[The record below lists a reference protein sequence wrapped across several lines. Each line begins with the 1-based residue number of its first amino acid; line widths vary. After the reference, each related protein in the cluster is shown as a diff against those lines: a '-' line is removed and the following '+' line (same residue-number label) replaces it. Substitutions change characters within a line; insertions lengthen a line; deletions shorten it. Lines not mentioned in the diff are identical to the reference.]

1 MQGLGVGAIMSMAY
15 VFVATAYPQQLQ
27 ARALAL
33 RSGAWTVFAL
43 VGPLVSRAL
52 TEAASWR
59 FLFIGLI
66 PLVLLAG
73 ALTLRGRPP
82 LGSGGGQR
90 SGGLTG
96 QLVFSIGLAIS
107 GGVLLAGLEQ
117 KNLAVLAVMV
127 IVGGIVMIL
136 TLRQVTPGGTLTA
149 RGACQRGSLPAA
161 SSRWRSSASRPFCR
175 WR

>member
-1 MQGLGVGAIMSMAY
+1 M
-15 VFVATAYPQQLQ
+15 
-27 ARALAL
+27 R
-33 RSGAWTVFAL
+33 
-43 VGPLVSRAL
+43 
-52 TEAASWR
+52 
-59 FLFIGLI
+59 
-66 PLVLLAG
+66 
-73 ALTLRGRPP
+73 
-82 LGSGGGQR
+82 SGGGQR